1 MDEIGLSEM
10 AGSVPP
16 ISLYLEVGASDRSM
30 ISFTGLGLS
39 GVAAAI
45 LNDAAVNKNM
55 TIAEARA
62 WLKDA
67 TLDGCE
73 LSPLLDEELRPV
85 AR

>member
-30 ISFTGLGLS
+30 ISFMGLGLS
-39 GVAAAI
+39 RVAAAI

-55 TIAEARA
+55 TIGEARA

-67 TLDGCE
+67 TLDAYE
-73 LSPLLDEELRPV
+73 LSPLLVEEIRRV

>member
-1 MDEIGLSEM
+1 VNHISAAKGTPAD
-10 AGSVPP
+10 SVRV
-16 ISLYLEVGASDRSM
+16 ETA
-30 ISFTGLGLS
+30 
-39 GVAAAI
+39 

-67 TLDGCE
+67 TLDAYE
-73 LSPLLDEELRPV
+73 LSPLLIDEIRRV

>member
-1 MDEIGLSEM
+1 ML
-10 AGSVPP
+10 
-16 ISLYLEVGASDRSM
+16 
-30 ISFTGLGLS
+30 
-39 GVAAAI
+39 I

-67 TLDGCE
+67 TLETYE
-73 LSPLLDEELRPV
+73 LSPLLVEEIRRV